1 MYTPLLLLH
10 LVQGGREMSEL
21 IELSNALAQ
30 VTDHAAASVVAIHA
44 EARGSSS
51 GVVWRE
57 GAIVTAEHALRR
69 GEEIHVTCPDGRVG
83 PGTLAGRG
91 SSPDLVVPEWPR
103 GARQV

>member
-1 MYTPLLLLH
+1 
-10 LVQGGREMSEL
+10 MSEL

-30 VTDHAAASVVAIHA
+30 VTDHAAASVVVIHS

-69 GEEIHVTCPDGRVG
+69 DAINARYASEINAMYDSKAIRE
-83 PGTLAGRG
+83 AA
-91 SSPDLVVPEWPR
+91 S
-103 GARQV
+103 RQHA